1 MQFLKSADCLN
12 VVNVELQQLL
22 SHGAGLLLCSVC
34 VCVFITVCVSLV
46 S

>member
-34 VCVFITVCVSLV
+34 VCVCLSLFVCL
-46 S
+46 